1 MFIRCIG
8 SGSSGNSYA
17 LFCDNEILLV
27 DLGMSRKDILKA
39 IDFNVSNVV
48 GCLVSHEHS

>member
-1 MFIRCIG
+1 MFIRCVG

-27 DLGMSRKDILKA
+27 DLGMPRKDILKV
-39 IDFNVSNVV
+39 IDFDVSNIV